1 MGPGDSKSAMFSEE
15 LGFLLRRG
23 QTRLGVFSACNSGRW
38 EFVEP
43 LLRSGLRALVG
54 THGLVT
60 TIDQALI
67 RGLVTP

>member
-1 MGPGDSKSAMFSEE
+1 MFSEE